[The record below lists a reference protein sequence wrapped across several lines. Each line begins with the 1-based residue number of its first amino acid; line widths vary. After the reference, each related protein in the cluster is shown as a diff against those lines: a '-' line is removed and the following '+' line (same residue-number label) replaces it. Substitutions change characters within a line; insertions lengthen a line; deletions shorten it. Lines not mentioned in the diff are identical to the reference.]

1 MSDHTN
7 FKIEKPILLVGLM
20 GAGKSVIGL
29 KISQKLGLDFIDSDS
44 EIEQVVGASISD
56 IFSIYGEK
64 AFRNYEKTVINRL
77 LSEKIRVIATGGG
90 AFMDSETRHS
100 MKSKGTVIWIRADIE
115 TLVERTKR
123 RDSRPLLR
131 NNNHRKILQ
140 QLMIERS
147 PIYAEADIFIDSDV
161 DSIDSIA
168 KKLIDKLKK
177 ELS

>member
-64 AFRNYEKTVINRL
+64 AFRNYEKNFRE
-77 LSEKIRVIATGGG
+77 S
-90 AFMDSETRHS
+90 
-100 MKSKGTVIWIRADIE
+100 
-115 TLVERTKR
+115 
-123 RDSRPLLR
+123 
-131 NNNHRKILQ
+131 
-140 QLMIERS
+140 
-147 PIYAEADIFIDSDV
+147 
-161 DSIDSIA
+161 
-168 KKLIDKLKK
+168 
-177 ELS
+177 